1 MSVRGSGYIGAA
13 FDHKEVKKIIES
25 FKECLKDKIWG
36 DFDTIACLGTSGLV
50 IAPILAL
57 KFKKK
62 LLVVRKDK
70 DNSHANG
77 RLEGHDDSKKY
88 IVIDDFVCSG
98 STLENIITT
107 IEDNF
112 HYWCQPTPTYV
123 GCYFWTL
130 GYREVSQKVKMP
142 ISRYR
147 KLCENKVFA
156 QRIDVY
162 GLKKYGIDTYVEP
175 EPY

>member
-13 FDHKEVKKIIES
+13 FDRKEVRKIIQS
-25 FKECLKDKIWG
+25 FKECVKDKIWG

-57 KFKKK
+57 QFNKK

-77 RLEGHDDSKKY
+77 RLEGHDDGKKY
-88 IVIDDFVCSG
+88 IVVDDFICSG
-98 STLENIITT
+98 ATLENIVTT
-107 IEDNF
+107 IKDEF
-112 HYWCQPTPTYV
+112 YKWYSEPPTYI

-142 ISRYR
+142 ISRYQ
-147 KLCENKVFA
+147 KLCKNKVFA
-156 QRIDVY
+156 QRIDGV
-162 GLKKYGIDTYVEP
+162 KKYGIDTYVEP
-175 EPY
+175 ND